1 MTVYRLLLSIHI
13 AAGFTALLAALVAVV
28 TTKGARAHV
37 YAGRAFVV
45 GMAVVFGTALPMT
58 VIKPNLFLLL
68 VAIFS
73 FYLALTGWLR
83 ARNRRGIPAPSEWVA
98 ASAMMLAAVAM
109 VGRGVVMLRA
119 GNSMGTVLL
128 VFAAIGGALA
138 LQDLASLRGHR
149 YTGTIRIVAHL
160 ARMLAGTIAAVTAFT
175 VVNVRVEPAFIVWL
189 APTVVLTPVIVYW
202 SARTRRT
209 AGAAPGS

>member
-45 GMAVVFGTALPMT
+45 GMALVFGTALPMT

-98 ASAMMLAAVAM
+98 ASAMMLATPL
-109 VGRGVVMLRA
+109 GRYV
-119 GNSMGTVLL
+119 
-128 VFAAIGGALA
+128 ALA
-138 LQDLASLRGHR
+138 G
-149 YTGTIRIVAHL
+149 VHL
-160 ARMLAGTIAAVTAFT
+160 KLMLAAWIDVA
-175 VVNVRVEPAFIVWL
+175 NDR
-189 APTVVLTPVIVYW
+189 
-202 SARTRRT
+202 
-209 AGAAPGS
+209 